1 MLALTNSFCIC
12 LTGESRRTLKVT
24 ESVRPCGSG
33 TFPLTFNLVQNQ
45 PEVVMMMNVVVMM
58 VMMMMVV
65 MMVMMMMVVMMMVV
79 MMVMMM
85 MVVMMMVG

>member
-33 TFPLTFNLVQNQ
+33 TFPLIFNLVQNQ

-58 VMMMMVV
+58 M
-65 MMVMMMMVVMMMVV
+65 MMMMVVMMMVV
-79 MMVMMM
+79 MMMVVMM